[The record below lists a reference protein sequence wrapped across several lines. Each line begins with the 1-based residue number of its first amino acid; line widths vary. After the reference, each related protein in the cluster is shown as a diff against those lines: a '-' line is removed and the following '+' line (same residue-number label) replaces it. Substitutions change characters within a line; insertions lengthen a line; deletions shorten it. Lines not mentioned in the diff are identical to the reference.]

1 MLCPVHP
8 RAERVLFVVLVN
20 AFWHCVVFVST
31 HVFFFHLELVDAV
44 RRLPRAAPSYETCT
58 CFEDETCLLKTPCLS
73 SHHRYPSPL

>member
-31 HVFFFHLELVDAV
+31 HVFFFTSNWWTRFVGSRAPRRATKRALV
-44 RRLPRAAPSYETCT
+44 
-58 CFEDETCLLKTPCLS
+58 LKTKLAC
-73 SHHRYPSPL
+73 